1 MLKRI
6 ISGILLFVVLIPIV
20 ISNGKPFLIMIGVL
34 SLLALKEIFDLKKSR
49 DKYPSGIEFAAMIS
63 MFLLIFYEYEVHGE
77 TNGVSSVLLSLLSI
91 VFLLPTMLTYKN
103 TNYETKDAFYLIGV
117 LLFLSTAFHQ
127 VIVLRNQNVW
137 LLLYI
142 LLISTITDIFAYL
155 VGKLMGKKKIFPT
168 ISPNKTYAG
177 TIGGV
182 IFGTIIPTVF
192 YALVISNEC
201 ILEVAITSFNL
212 SIISVFGDLLFSKIK
227 RENNIKDFSDLI
239 PGHGGILDRFDSF
252 IFVVL
257 AYTIIQRFI

>member
-1 MLKRI
+1 MADQV
-6 ISGILLFVVLIPIV
+6 FVVTALDDLAV
-20 ISNGKPFLIMIGVL
+20 IQYN
-34 SLLALKEIFDLKKSR
+34 D
-49 DKYPSGIEFAAMIS
+49 GIAVADGGES
-63 MFLLIFYEYEVHGE
+63 MGDYEYG
-77 TNGVSSVLLSLLSI
+77 
-91 VFLLPTMLTYKN
+91 
-103 TNYETKDAFYLIGV
+103 
-117 LLFLSTAFHQ
+117 TAFHQ

-155 VGKLMGKKKIFPT
+155 IGKLMGKKKIFPT

-177 TIGGV
+177 TIGGI
-182 IFGTIIPTVF
+182 IFGKVIPTVF
-192 YALVISNEC
+192 YVLVISNEC
-201 ILEVAITSFNL
+201 ILEVAITSFIL

-227 RENNIKDFSDLI
+227 RENDIKDFSDLI

>member
-34 SLLALKEIFDLKKSR
+34 SLLALKEILDLKKSHE
-49 DKYPSGIEFAAMIS
+49 KYPSGIEFLAMVS

-77 TNGVSSVLLSLLSI
+77 TNGVSSVLLSLLSMG
-91 VFLLPTMLTYKN
+91 FLLPTMLKYKN

-127 VIVLRNQNVW
+127 VMVLRNQNVW

-155 VGKLMGKKKIFPT
+155 VGKLIGKKKIFPA

-201 ILEVAITSFNL
+201 LLEVAVTSFIL
-212 SIISVFGDLLFSKIK
+212 SIISVLGDLLFSKIK
-227 RENNIKDFSDLI
+227 RENDVKDFSDLI